1 MPGRQGEEMAKEVSV
16 KPGVPAAI
24 VALGIGMLICS
35 GAHAQEAYLS
45 GGTLG
50 AGLGMALNLN
60 TYVGLRADIEGI
72 GLSTSLN
79 VDGGRYDGN
88 LKLLQGGLY
97 GDLFPFATND
107 FRLSAGMLINDD
119 SFTGHAVP
127 NALGNY
133 VIGNT
138 YVPAVGPAPE
148 ATVTLPR
155 VMPYLGVG
163 YGHRHP
169 VRGFGL
175 AVDLGVAYG
184 RARASYDVPPIYQIV
199 ASPEDI
205 ALEEQRLDDKVS
217 RYRFYPVAQIALTY
231 RF

>member
-1 MPGRQGEEMAKEVSV
+1 MT
-16 KPGVPAAI
+16 
-24 VALGIGMLICS
+24 
-35 GAHAQEAYLS
+35 

-50 AGLGMALNLN
+50 VGAGVAWQLNS
-60 TYVGLRADIEGI
+60 YVGLRADIEGI
-72 GLSTSLN
+72 GFSTSLS
-79 VDGGRYDGN
+79 VDGGRYDGQ
-88 LKLLQGGLY
+88 LRLLQGGVY
-97 GDLFPFATND
+97 GDLFPFVSND
-107 FRLSAGMLINDD
+107 FRLSAGALIDD
-119 SFTGHAVP
+119 DAFTGHAVP
-127 NALGNY
+127 DAFGNY

-138 YVPAVGPAPE
+138 YVPAVGAAPQ

-155 VMPYLGVG
+155 VLPYLGIG
-163 YGHRHP
+163 YGHRRP

-184 RARASYDVPPIYQIV
+184 RPRTSYDVPPIYQMV

-205 ALEEQRLDDKVS
+205 ALEEQRLDEKVS